1 MRLPRLVGPQV
12 ALVPAPRDV
21 AGAVCSG
28 VPVEPTLQRH
38 GLRAAEGWPHA
49 DTADALRPLAEH
61 GEDGDDGGWLVVV
74 DGAVVGDA
82 GWRGGPDGDGDVE
95 LGYGLAAPSRGQ
107 GLGLEAVA
115 LLVAWVEQQP
125 GVRRVVARVL
135 AGNEASRRL
144 LRRLGF
150 VEAPDD
156 PPWVL
161 LVRDLEQQPVRP
173 LRIQGR
179 HVC

>member
-1 MRLPRLVGPQV
+1 MSLPRLVGPQV
-12 ALVPAPRDV
+12 ALVPVPHAV
-21 AGAVCSG
+21 AVAVCSDA
-28 VPVEPTLQRH
+28 PVDAALEPR
-38 GLRAAEGWPHA
+38 GLRAAAGWPHA

-61 GEDGDDGGWLVVV
+61 GNDGDDGGWLVVV
-74 DGAVVGDA
+74 DGAVVGDC
-82 GWRGGPDGDGDVE
+82 GWRGGPDAAGDVE
-95 LGYGLAAPSRGQ
+95 LGYGLAVPSRGQ

-161 LVRDLEQQPVRP
+161 LVRDLERLPGRP
-173 LRIQGR
+173 LRIRGR